1 MSDTDSPGVSGGGAD
16 GRSWPE
22 YLRGESH
29 EAAAGGP
36 VGSSPQGGTA
46 SGPAGGAVPEGA
58 AEPGAGQ
65 PELQGPRRRVIGT
78 PSPTSARTL
87 LPEPDGGAPQPRQPE
102 LPPGPPD
109 PRRARTA
116 ELIVATCFILAMVAG
131 FGFLVAYALIGV
143 GSINQVLHSNLALGG
158 CLSLVFLLLGI
169 GAVIWVRNLMPAVE
183 LTEQRHPMHST
194 EAERAAFK
202 QTFED
207 GAAASQ
213 FVKRPLVRRTLIA
226 ATVPLAV
233 APLFLLRDLGPLPG
247 LSLDKTVWRKGLRL
261 LVYGTG
267 RPITAAEFYSPG
279 SLITVG
285 PEGYLD
291 NDDQMAKAAV
301 IIIKFRPGQLVFGP
315 HVEPGHPSPP
325 NLTVPNWTVNNIV
338 AYSKI
343 CTHVGCPAA
352 LYEQT
357 THHILCPCHQ
367 STFDATRGAM
377 VIFGP
382 ATRALPQLPIGV
394 DSEGFLIA
402 TGPFN
407 EPVGPSFWERS

>member
-1 MSDTDSPGVSGGGAD
+1 M
-16 GRSWPE
+16 
-22 YLRGESH
+22 
-29 EAAAGGP
+29 
-36 VGSSPQGGTA
+36 
-46 SGPAGGAVPEGA
+46 
-58 AEPGAGQ
+58 
-65 PELQGPRRRVIGT
+65 
-78 PSPTSARTL
+78 L
-87 LPEPDGGAPQPRQPE
+87 LPEPDDGGAQPRQPE
-102 LPPGPPD
+102 LPPSPPD
-109 PRRARTA
+109 PHRARIA
-116 ELIVATCFILAMVAG
+116 ELIVATCFTLAMLAG

-143 GSINQVLHSNLALGG
+143 GSLDQVTHSNLALGG
-158 CLSLVFLLLGI
+158 CLSLVLLLLGV
-169 GAVIWVRNLMPAVE
+169 GAVIWVRNLMPTVE
-183 LTEQRHPMHST
+183 ITEQRHPMRST
-194 EAERAAFK
+194 EVERAAFK
-202 QTFED
+202 ETFED

-226 ATVPLAV
+226 ATVPLAI

-267 RPITAAEFYSPG
+267 RPITAAEFSSPG

-315 HVEPGHPSPP
+315 PVVPGHPSPP
-325 NLTVPNWTVNNIV
+325 NLTVPNWTVDNIV

-357 THHILCPCHQ
+357 THKILCPCHQ
-367 STFDATRGAM
+367 STFDATRGAK
-377 VIFGP
+377 VLFGP

>member
-1 MSDTDSPGVSGGGAD
+1 MSDANSPGASGGDSGA
-16 GRSWPE
+16 SWPE
-22 YLRGESH
+22 YL
-29 EAAAGGP
+29 GGASGASGMNP
-36 VGSSPQGGTA
+36 A
-46 SGPAGGAVPEGA
+46 SGPAGSGQPQPEG
-58 AEPGAGQ
+58 
-65 PELQGPRRRVIGT
+65 RRHRVIGT
-78 PSPTSARTL
+78 PPPAAARTL
-87 LPEPDGGAPQPRQPE
+87 LPEPGGGQPPAKPF
-102 LPPGPPD
+102 LPPDSDD
-109 PRRARTA
+109 PRRARKA
-116 ELIVATCFILAMVAG
+116 ERVVAGCFFLAMVAG
-131 FGFLVAYALIGV
+131 LGFLVAYALIGV
-143 GSINQVLHSNLALGG
+143 GPINEVQHSNLALGG
-158 CLSLVFLLLGI
+158 CLSAVFLLLGI
-169 GAVIWVRNLMPAVE
+169 GAVIWVRHLMPTVE
-183 LTEQRHPMHST
+183 ITEQRHPMRAT
-194 EAERAAFK
+194 DEQRAEFK
-202 QTFED
+202 QTWDE
-207 GAAASQ
+207 GAATSQ

-226 ATVPLAV
+226 ATLPLAV

-247 LSLDKTVWRKGLRL
+247 TSLDTTVWRKGLRL
-261 LVYGTG
+261 LIYGTG
-267 RPITAAEFYSPG
+267 RPITAAEFSSPG
-279 SLITVG
+279 GLITVG

-291 NDDQMAKAAV
+291 DDDAMAKAAV

-315 HVEPGHPSPP
+315 PVAPGRPSPP
-325 NLTVPNWTVNNIV
+325 NLTVPNWTVSNIV